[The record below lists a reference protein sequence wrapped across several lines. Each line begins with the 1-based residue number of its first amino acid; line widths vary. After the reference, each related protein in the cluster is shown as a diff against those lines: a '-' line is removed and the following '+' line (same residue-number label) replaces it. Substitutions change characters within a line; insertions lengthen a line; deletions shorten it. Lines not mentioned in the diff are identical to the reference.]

1 MLLNCIAERMH
12 VIFISEEDRES
23 LSKVRQSF
31 VTRACIKRN
40 RAQPRR
46 TSSPANAMSIRD
58 PVPGRRSSRSIFFAV
73 ITKRAAAMPTI
84 TVPRTINASPAMLHE
99 FLARQS
105 VFRLPWHRDPRHTP
119 RFALR
124 PGWFTRT
131 PDRIAASATHDGLGR
146 LFRHRLWALLA
157 PRVSVQSSLG
167 RTRRD
172 SILANRSQSKLRCV
186 ERAGPPS
193 TQTRSDSPALGR
205 LSPGRGLSQ
214 DGNRS
219 SFGPHPESATGRPS
233 VYSGARHRGIRPDPQ
248 DLASAQLYRRP
259 QLREAHSQPAE
270 SR

>member
-1 MLLNCIAERMH
+1 
-12 VIFISEEDRES
+12 VSED
-23 LSKVRQSF
+23 L
-31 VTRACIKRN
+31 
-40 RAQPRR
+40 RR
-46 TSSPANAMSIRD
+46 TLQWPLTPFLALGCLHCSLDRYVHPLMQSPVGHSPNQGM
-58 PVPGRRSSRSIFFAV
+58 GRRRSRLGRWTPVRGS
-73 ITKRAAAMPTI
+73 RAHPPCGLQQQVFPCGAWGY
-84 TVPRTINASPAMLHE
+84 LLQ
-99 FLARQS
+99 FYQQS